1 MKAETKK
8 TIITY
13 VISIAIP
20 LAVGGLSAL
29 LTMKNMNVYD
39 TVVKPPLAPPGIL
52 FPIVWTILY
61 VLMGIS
67 SGMIYLKRDQHTK
80 NADRGLFVYSISLTF
95 NFFWSI
101 FFFNF
106 KWFLF
111 SFFWLIVLLALV
123 VATIYFYHKVS
134 PISAYLQIPYSIWVA
149 FAGYLNIAIYLL
161 N

>member
-1 MKAETKK
+1 MQNQTKK
-8 TIITY
+8 TIWTY
-13 VISIAIP
+13 VISILIP
-20 LAVGGLSAL
+20 LVVGGLSAL
-29 LTMKNMNVYD
+29 LTASNMNLFD
-39 TVVKPPLAPPGIL
+39 TITKPPLSPPAVL

-61 VLMGIS
+61 ILMGIS
-67 SGMIYLKRDQHTK
+67 QAMIWLKREQNPTST
-80 NADRGLFVYSISLTF
+80 DRGIYAYAISLTF

-111 SFFWLIVLLALV
+111 SAIWLIALLVLI
-123 VATIYFYHKVS
+123 VATIYFYKKVK
-134 PISAYLQIPYSIWVA
+134 PLSAYLQILYLIWVT